1 MLTSLK
7 KHLRDSND
15 TLRSEFVIEILHS
28 RKEVNLVNYS
38 PLRYPG
44 GKSKIAPLIRLIMEK
59 ADESRDIYIEP
70 FAGGAGVALSL
81 LIEGTVDQIVINDY
95 DKAVYSFWRALKES
109 PQELIRL
116 IERTPLTIEEWKHQ
130 KSIYCTQNKKY
141 SVELGFSAFYL
152 NRTNRSGILSA
163 GPIGGYNQ
171 TGNYSISA
179 RFNREAL
186 ISRVQEIAKYR
197 SQITV
202 YNKEIRSFINGIVP
216 KYQEHAFVYFDPPYY
231 ENGQRLYKN
240 FFSPT
245 DHFDIAQSIITG
257 VNCPWV
263 ITYDDVPELRKIYA
277 GFEQRQYNLNYSAA
291 NKGKGSE
298 IIIFKSHD
306 LLPSPDE
313 VRKCMG
319 DFQLSEV

>member
-59 ADESRDIYIEP
+59 AEESRNIYIEP

-130 KSIYCTQNKKY
+130 KNIYCTQNKKY

-306 LLPSPDE
+306 LLPSLDE

-319 DFQLSEV
+319 DFQLTEV